1 MLLQLKK
8 ATLNDIKTIQDI
20 CWALSRS
27 QIRELLNLY
36 VVADYEQ
43 PINGEIM
50 NTVALRGTEESDVLL
65 LTSVDVEDSVPYE
78 IAEPRIITTLDIYP
92 LSCK

>member
-8 ATLNDIKTIQDI
+8 ATLNDIKDI

-36 VVADYEQ
+36 VVAD
-43 PINGEIM
+43 
-50 NTVALRGTEESDVLL
+50 
-65 LTSVDVEDSVPYE
+65 
-78 IAEPRIITTLDIYP
+78 
-92 LSCK
+92 